1 MFEKKRETITL
12 FTNINIAIYYIFIYI
27 TLAISLNRL
36 FLKKRFKL
44 KKRLMFS
51 LFKKRRIRR
60 QYRPKFIKY
69 SQYLKTVQ
77 YVFKKEGRFATYCD
91 LLCYKFQATFLA
103 NLLKIKPTL
112 NFKNTAYFDIPFKL
126 TIKNFFSIIDR
137 NYVSL

>member
-60 QYRPKFIKY
+60 EYRPKFIKY

-77 YVFKKEGRFATYCD
+77 YVFKKEGRFA
-91 LLCYKFQATFLA
+91 
-103 NLLKIKPTL
+103 I
-112 NFKNTAYFDIPFKL
+112 NFKQRF
-126 TIKNFFSIIDR
+126 
-137 NYVSL
+137 